1 MKSFKGFTF
10 FLMALLLALST
21 NGLAQDE
28 QQTQKEE
35 QLSAEEEA
43 EDMAPLASM
52 EVDEQAATGEE
63 AAEAE
68 TSEDA
73 NAQEA
78 ADLEEVK
85 EKFAKDKTGTN
96 PMNFTFDAR
105 LYDEYRWLNTDGDGR
120 QNLLTAE
127 FRAPFAGGKW
137 TIPYLNMEKKLAVA
151 VGVEAFID
159 TASEDALG
167 TGATSLAP
175 FIFLGIFNPI
185 GPGSIFVPGYQHTF
199 SIKEA
204 DGRDKVHGGLIDMFL
219 VKTWKANK
227 YWGYI
232 DPQIVKIV
240 W

>member
-1 MKSFKGFTF
+1 
-10 FLMALLLALST
+10 
-21 NGLAQDE
+21 
-28 QQTQKEE
+28 
-35 QLSAEEEA
+35 
-43 EDMAPLASM
+43 
-52 EVDEQAATGEE
+52 
-63 AAEAE
+63 
-68 TSEDA
+68 
-73 NAQEA
+73 
-78 ADLEEVK
+78 
-85 EKFAKDKTGTN
+85 
-96 PMNFTFDAR
+96 MNFTFDAR

-137 TIPYLNMEKKLAVA
+137 QVRAKVRSVNLKADFNDDGFDDVNERGFGDTDIRVMTIPYLNMEKKLAVA

-204 DGRDKVHGGLIDMFL
+204 DGRDKVHGGLIDMFARQNMESEQVLGLYRSPDRSRLRGAYRVHASRNPGGNDGRPGRSQHLGHAFLRRGRPSPLRFLAGNRLQDRL
-219 VKTWKANK
+219 VEIGAN
-227 YWGYI
+227 
-232 DPQIVKIV
+232 D
-240 W
+240 

>member
-1 MKSFKGFTF
+1 MKIFKGITF
-10 FLMALLLALST
+10 FLMALLLAVST

-35 QLSAEEEA
+35 QPSAEEE
-43 EDMAPLASM
+43 
-52 EVDEQAATGEE
+52 V
-63 AAEAE
+63 AEAE

-105 LYDEYRWLNTDGDGR
+105 LYDEYRWLNTEGEGR

-137 TIPYLNMEKKLAVA
+137 QIRAKVRSVNLRADFNNDGFDDVNERGFGDTDIRVMTVPYLSMEKKLAVA
-151 VGVEAFID
+151 VGVETFID
-159 TASEDALG
+159 TASDDALG

-175 FIFLGIFNPI
+175 FIFLGIFNPR
-185 GPGSIFVPGYQHTF
+185 SEEHT
-199 SIKEA
+199 SE
-204 DGRDKVHGGLIDMFL
+204 LQS
-219 VKTWKANK
+219 
-227 YWGYI
+227 
-232 DPQIVKIV
+232 P
-240 W
+240 